1 MESIF
6 CKKRWTLAG
15 NILGLVSGIFLPVL
29 FGFVMMA
36 DPAAEP
42 GSIAAAL
49 FFSVFGLLVALLCGV
64 SIYVNKKAFVRADSE
79 GIIGYFHI
87 GRAMQCS
94 YDEIDAVS
102 FGGTGLNIRLKNGKK
117 YGMMNL
123 DNALDLGRFI
133 KNRMPLPPLSSRTTE
148 ELHQT
153 LRDARARRK
162 KCSLGLL
169 GCFVLIFGGILP
181 LVQFTG
187 GKELADFTAADWQIF
202 GVMIGWELVL
212 MTAIVILIRK
222 VVRHSEVCQRNLEE
236 LHLLV
241 LRTAPLPAGNMR
253 HVYISLDDHPPVR
266 VTVCGLPQ
274 SREVYYILEGIR
286 DDDTLEKFH
295 ESKLYPNLEAL
306 EPELEGLTEISF
318 GAEK

>member
-6 CKKRWTLAG
+6 CKKRWTLIG
-15 NILGLVSGIFLPVL
+15 NILGLASGIFLPVL
-29 FGFVMMA
+29 FGLVMMA
-36 DPAAEP
+36 DPTAEP
-42 GSIAAAL
+42 GSIAAAV

-64 SIYVNKKAFVRADSE
+64 SIYVSRKAFVRADSD
-79 GIIGYFHI
+79 GVRGYFHI
-87 GRAMQCS
+87 GLAMQCR

-102 FGGTGLNIRLKNGKK
+102 FGGTGMNIRLKSGKK

-133 KNRMPLPPLSSRTTE
+133 KNRMPLPPLSTQSKEQLRR
-148 ELHQT
+148 T

-162 KCSLGLL
+162 KCALGLL
-169 GCFVLIFGGILP
+169 GCFVLIFSGILP

-187 GKELADFTAADWQIF
+187 GKELVDFTAADWQIF
-202 GVMIGWELVL
+202 GIMIGWELVL
-212 MTAIVILIRK
+212 MTSIVILIRK

-241 LRTAPLPAGNMR
+241 LRTAPLPAGNVR

-266 VTVCGLPQ
+266 VSVCGLPN
-274 SREVYYILEGIR
+274 SPEVYYILEGMEN
-286 DDDTLEKFH
+286 DDTLEKFH
-295 ESKLYPNLEAL
+295 ESKLYPNPEAL

-318 GAEK
+318 GTEK